1 MSKAFVKVATM
12 KDEVK
17 ISGHATAV
25 SLESENPLRIPLNM
39 TRKTMARR
47 MEQSAREIP
56 QFAVS
61 VELDADELTVGRN
74 LINATVAA
82 GEKRVSVTAMLVW
95 LAARAM
101 RKHPLMNARFEQDA
115 ALLQDA
121 VHVAVAM
128 ETPDGLKAPVIRNA
142 GTLTP
147 VEIARALND
156 LTVRASSKRLAISD
170 FVDAT
175 FTISN
180 LGMFGVTRFIPLVNP
195 PQAAIL
201 GVGGLRTSV
210 KLSEEGRLV
219 PATTIE
225 LTVAA
230 DHRLLDGTT
239 VAHFLQT
246 IKEYVSQVSLGMTI
260 MERDNQ

>member
-1 MSKAFVKVATM
+1 MSKAFVKVANM

-17 ISGHATAV
+17 FSGHETAAV
-25 SLESENPLRIPLNM
+25 PESKNPLRLPLNM

-61 VELDADELTVGRN
+61 VELDADELMAGRS
-74 LINATVAA
+74 LINDTVAA
-82 GEKRVSVTAMLVW
+82 GEKRVSVTAMLIW

-101 RKHPLMNARFEQDA
+101 RDHPLMNARFEQDA
-115 ALLQDA
+115 ALLQEE

-128 ETPDGLKAPVIRNA
+128 ETPDGLKAPVIRHA
-142 GTLTP
+142 GALTP
-147 VEIARALND
+147 IEIARALND
-156 LTVRASSKRLAISD
+156 LSVRASSKRLTVSD
-170 FVDAT
+170 FADAT

-210 KLSEEGRLV
+210 KLSEDGLLV
-219 PATTIE
+219 PAKTIE

-239 VAHFLQT
+239 VARFLQT
-246 IKEYVSQVSLGMTI
+246 IQKYVSQVSLGKTI
-260 MERDNQ
+260 MERDDQ

>member
-1 MSKAFVKVATM
+1 MSKTFVTVAIM
-12 KDEVK
+12 QDEVK
-17 ISGHATAV
+17 FSGHETAAV
-25 SLESENPLRIPLNM
+25 PESKNPLRIPLNM

-56 QFAVS
+56 QFAVT
-61 VELDADELTVGRN
+61 VELDADELTAGRT

-82 GEKRVSVTAMLVW
+82 NEKRVSVTAMLVW
-95 LAARAM
+95 LAARALG
-101 RKHPLMNARFEQDA
+101 KHPLMNARFEQDA
-115 ALLQDA
+115 ALLQEE

-128 ETPDGLKAPVIRNA
+128 ETPDGLKAPVIRQA
-142 GTLTP
+142 GALTP

-156 LTVRASSKRLAISD
+156 LTVRAGSKRLTMRD
-170 FVDAT
+170 FADAT

-201 GVGGLRTSV
+201 GVGGLRTGV
-210 KLSEEGRLV
+210 KLSEDGLLV
-219 PATTIE
+219 PAKTIE

-239 VAHFLQT
+239 VARFLQT
-246 IKEYVSQVSLGMTI
+246 IQKYVSQVSLGKTI
-260 MERDNQ
+260 MERDDQ